1 MLHCCSDVADDQTSH
16 AVEDSGVR
24 KDINSLTPAETKS
37 LREALR
43 HVQEGHASISY
54 QDLAAWHGHPGECQ
68 FGGQTVACC
77 HHGMAS
83 FPQWHRL
90 YVRALEVV
98 MSQEGARVGIPY
110 WDWTEA
116 FNELP
121 ALVTEEENN
130 PFHHG
135 VIDSVHQSTS
145 RAPRPQLFRDP
156 EHGDESFF
164 YRQVMLA
171 FEQRDYCDFEVQFE
185 VIHNAIH
192 SWIGGPSRYGMS
204 TLEFTSYDPFF
215 FIHHSNVDRQFAIWQ
230 VRLHGDV

>member
-1 MLHCCSDVADDQTSH
+1 MGGYSEYAVAGDD
-16 AVEDSGVR
+16 VR
-24 KDINSLTPAETKS
+24 KDINSLTTAETKS

-54 QDLAAWHGHPGECQ
+54 QELAAWHGHPGQCQ
-68 FGGQTVACC
+68 LNGKTVACC

-90 YVRALEVV
+90 YVRVLEVL
-98 MSQEGARVGIPY
+98 MSQAGSRVGIPY

-121 ALVTEEENN
+121 DLVTQEENN

-135 VIDSVHQSTS
+135 VIDSVHQTTT

-156 EHGDESFF
+156 EQGDKSFF

-185 VIHNAIH
+185 VIHNALH
-192 SWIGGPSRYGMS
+192 SWIGGRSPYGMS
-204 TLEFTSYDPFF
+204 TLEFTSYDPIF

-230 VRLHGDV
+230 VRGLWCCLR